1 MAVALIYALIGSLL
15 HFIIRN
21 FLRKKGTVTK
31 GRAYWAIILFA
42 VIGYFALVGLTD
54 TLLVVEANS
63 APYYVLAVLF
73 GYVSDD
79 LFRSR
84 YEKK

>member
-1 MAVALIYALIGSLL
+1 MAVALIYVLIGSLV

-21 FLRKKGTVTK
+21 FLQKKGTVTK
-31 GRAYWAIILFA
+31 GRAYWAVILFA
-42 VIGYFALVGLTD
+42 VIGYFALVALTD
-54 TLLVVEANS
+54 TILVVEANTAS
-63 APYYVLAVLF
+63 YYVLAVLF

-79 LFRSR
+79 LFRAR